1 VAGRAYVA
9 SVRRRSRRL
18 AGLAFY
24 AALAGAFVVS
34 GHSGRNAQQAEQAA
48 VSRPVRCVDV
58 TEHARETGSA
68 VGGRVTS
75 RIVQCPAGYSVGR
88 TYYVDAT
95 IGDKSVS
102 GGKRVSRRK
111 AGRITSAASSRP
123 PTYREREAIT
133 KALPRGI
140 RQTPVECLWLDIRVS
155 SINPRYAEVGGLY
168 LNAHRRGDL
177 CLRYAHN
184 GGLFLKKGARWR
196 VIFEGTTPPCSTLH
210 IPRDLVGMC

>member
-1 VAGRAYVA
+1 MT
-9 SVRRRSRRL
+9 SSQQRSAL
-18 AGLAFY
+18 H
-24 AALAGAFVVS
+24 AATFAMTVLVL
-34 GHSGRNAQQAEQAA
+34 
-48 VSRPVRCVDV
+48 
-58 TEHARETGSA
+58 TGSA
-68 VGGRVTS
+68 S
-75 RIVQCPAGYSVGR
+75 AG
-88 TYYVDAT
+88 T
-95 IGDKSVS
+95 K
-102 GGKRVSRRK
+102 
-111 AGRITSAASSRP
+111 AASSRP